1 MDKKKVTV
9 LLIAVLV
16 TASAVSAL
24 VTYKLTKGR
33 TKNDIYISEEEYSDI
48 MSYFELDEIDQALK
62 TYSVNGADH
71 GAVLEG
77 AKSGMVTSLKDGYSA
92 YYPGSLFRLL
102 GSGADGSSISQGMM
116 LVKNQNTGYLEVIK
130 LFADSPAAN
139 AGINEKDAISKIDG
153 MRTELMTVEEGV
165 LRLMGQDGTKVTVTV
180 NNGEE
185 HDIAITRKTE
195 QYQVVFTD
203 MVSDRTGMIKVF
215 EFSQNSAS
223 QLRAAVEALKKEDV
237 KDIVIDLR
245 NCSGGFVS
253 QAADAADLF
262 IDAGLMAQAKG
273 KDEKTWNA
281 KTGVLFDGDIVII
294 TDGGTS
300 GVAEVFTAALHDNGA
315 ARTVGTKTAGKA
327 PYFSYV
333 DLQNSSDGLKL
344 VSAWFYTPKGE
355 LIEGNGLQPDFL
367 KSSPTRSG
375 TIEDDEQ
382 LQAAL
387 QILD

>member
-1 MDKKKVTV
+1 MDKKKVTA
-9 LLIAVLV
+9 LLIAVFV

-48 MSYFELDEIDQALK
+48 MSYFELDEIDHALK

-116 LVKNQNTGYLEVIK
+116 LMKNQNTGYLEVIK

-139 AGINEKDAISKIDG
+139 AGINEKDSISKIDG

-203 MVSDRTGMIKVF
+203 MVSVKTGMIKVF

-223 QLRAAVEALKKEDV
+223 QLRTAVEALKKEDV

-253 QAADAADLF
+253 QACDAA
-262 IDAGLMAQAKG
+262 
-273 KDEKTWNA
+273 
-281 KTGVLFDGDIVII
+281 
-294 TDGGTS
+294 
-300 GVAEVFTAALHDNGA
+300 VF
-315 ARTVGTKTAGKA
+315 
-327 PYFSYV
+327 S
-333 DLQNSSDGLKL
+333 
-344 VSAWFYTPKGE
+344 
-355 LIEGNGLQPDFL
+355 
-367 KSSPTRSG
+367 
-375 TIEDDEQ
+375 
-382 LQAAL
+382 
-387 QILD
+387 